1 MELIQQSFF
10 SSYFSSLS
18 LLSYLYWLSFLIP
31 ISAAYI
37 YTFLAPLSV
46 SAPEA
51 KQNGKQRLVIST

>member
-10 SSYFSSLS
+10 FSSLS
-18 LLSYLYWLSFLIP
+18 LHSYISCPSFLIP
-31 ISAAYI
+31 IFAAYI
-37 YTFLAPLSV
+37 NTFLAPLLL